1 MACNFALVSL
11 LSHNLYSNRT
21 LFILFREAKQTTNSF
36 VSSEFKN
43 NNKKKDFMSLMKY
56 RVKKM
61 LHKQNIIYSR
71 WKEDSRKECYSET
84 RQRHILGATRQSLK
98 RPRARRSLSP
108 HQLTLSF
115 LRRAKLSAA
124 DCFKRDDL
132 CRPVLCLFIISGG
145 GELITTDYVSFKKSD
160 DLSCL
165 LATVLRLKC
174 HTG

>member
-1 MACNFALVSL
+1 M
-11 LSHNLYSNRT
+11 
-21 LFILFREAKQTTNSF
+21 
-36 VSSEFKN
+36 
-43 NNKKKDFMSLMKY
+43 
-56 RVKKM
+56 
-61 LHKQNIIYSR
+61 
-71 WKEDSRKECYSET
+71 
-84 RQRHILGATRQSLK
+84 K

-165 LATVLRLKC
+165 LATVLQLKC